1 MFTCCADRFLCLHNS
16 SLKLDYG
23 HFFNKMLILADLRT
37 QIYCDLRGPTIL
49 ALKHVPLC
57 NRALTFDIIS
67 LIVRLLEPYKGC
79 SNGSGRLH
87 KYVMD

>member
-1 MFTCCADRFLCLHNS
+1 
-16 SLKLDYG
+16 
-23 HFFNKMLILADLRT
+23 MLILADLRT
-37 QIYCDLRGPTIL
+37 QSYCDRRRPAIL

-87 KYVMD
+87 KYVMDLENRFNVQITKTHFSENTRC